1 MDVHVQRAPCA
12 LQRRRSGRAMA
23 RTGLRMMPT
32 FPSPSLKFRTAG
44 FPQYGFKASLSD
56 RACPTDIT
64 VKPAP
69 GMPAPSTSLPRSFA
83 RVRSG
88 NMAWHCVQVGP
99 RLHVPLRERP
109 SPLYPRGPWLR
120 SGLCCPGPSSRTT
133 TPSAGL
139 AGTQGFHG
147 PAAYT
152 PRLRCAGAPRRPAR
166 PSLLSLPRSPYVPS
180 TLRRRVRDPVPLYWD
195 RDTRLPRATTESP
208 PAKPVSASN
217 PRRGMFF
224 GAASFALCCGPH
236 ACPAL
241 RTGYDER
248 GHLGAHPRLLRL
260 RVTPAFHDGRHRPP
274 LGVRL
279 EGRTGNLPSSGLAP
293 DQSQ

>member
-1 MDVHVQRAPCA
+1 
-12 LQRRRSGRAMA
+12 MA

-44 FPQYGFKASLSD
+44 FPQYGFKASLSG
-56 RACPTDIT
+56 RACPADIT

-69 GMPAPSTSLPRSFA
+69 GIPALSTSLHRPFA
-83 RVRSG
+83 RFRYG
-88 NMAWHCVQVGP
+88 RTTWHCVQINP
-99 RLHVPLRERP
+99 RLHVPLCERP
-109 SPLYPRGPWLR
+109 LPLYPRGPWLR
-120 SGLCCPGPSSRTT
+120 SGLCCPRPSSRTT

-166 PSLLSLPRSPYVPS
+166 PSLLSLPRCPYVPS
-180 TLRRRVRDPVPLYWD
+180 TLRRWVRSPLPLCG
-195 RDTRLPRATTESP
+195 RCDTRLPRATTESP
-208 PAKPVSASN
+208 PTEPVSASN
-217 PRRGMFF
+217 TRRGMFF
-224 GAASFALCCGPH
+224 GAASFASCCGPH
-236 ACPAL
+236 VCPAL
-241 RTGYDER
+241 LAGSDEM
-248 GHLGAHPRLLRL
+248 GPYALPPRLLRH
-260 RVTPAFHDGRHRPP
+260 RVTPAFHDDHRWPP

-293 DQSQ
+293 DQFATSSEAAP